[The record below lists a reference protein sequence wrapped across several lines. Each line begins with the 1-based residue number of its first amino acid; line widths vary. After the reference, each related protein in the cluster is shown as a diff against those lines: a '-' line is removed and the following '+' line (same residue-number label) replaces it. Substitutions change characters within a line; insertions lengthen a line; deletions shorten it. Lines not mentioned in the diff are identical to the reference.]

1 MSDNNNF
8 RWLAYGIGGWLGLC
22 ITMNLIYSPDEQ
34 YNDIIRHCGDNSA
47 FCACQ
52 AQAVVDQRSFL
63 SQPLLLVGLKTYR
76 NVASMCARYR

>member
-34 YNDIIRHCGDNSA
+34 YNDIIRHCGDSSA

-52 AQAVVDQRSFL
+52 PAAPAGRSQDLPERRLHVRAVQVITIS
-63 SQPLLLVGLKTYR
+63 
-76 NVASMCARYR
+76 